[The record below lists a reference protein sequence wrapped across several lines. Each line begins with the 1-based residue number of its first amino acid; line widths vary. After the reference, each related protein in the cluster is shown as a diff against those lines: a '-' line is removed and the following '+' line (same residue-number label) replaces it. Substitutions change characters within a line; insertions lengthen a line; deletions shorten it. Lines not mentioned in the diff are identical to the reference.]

1 MFVMTM
7 KWNKKTALLI
17 VIAAALLLCALVL
30 IIGAGSRGGGASPSQ
45 TVKTNEERI
54 MFLNNLGWEVEPT
67 PLEEKT
73 VIIPR
78 EFSDVYENYNALQLE
93 QGYDL
98 SGFCGLEVTIYTY
111 TVTNY
116 ASFKGTVVADLYIYQ
131 GRVIGGD
138 IHTLAIDGF
147 MHGLRRR

>member
-7 KWNKKTALLI
+7 KWNKKTGLLI
-17 VIAAALLLCALVL
+17 VIAAALLLCALVV
-30 IIGAGSRGGGASPSQ
+30 IIGAGNRGGGAPSQ
-45 TVKTNEERI
+45 IARTNEERI
-54 MFLNNLGWEVEPT
+54 MFLKSLGWEVETT

-98 SGFCGLEVTIYTY
+98 SEFCGLEVTIYTY

-116 ASFKGTVVADLYIYQ
+116 AGFKGTVVADLYIYQ
-131 GRVIGGD
+131 GQVIGGD

>member
-7 KWNKKTALLI
+7 KWNKKTGLLI
-17 VIAAALLLCALVL
+17 VIAAALLLCALVV
-30 IIGAGSRGGGASPSQ
+30 IIGAGSRGGGGAPSQ
-45 TVKTNEERI
+45 SVKTNEERI
-54 MFLNNLGWEVEPT
+54 MFLNKLGWEVEPA
-67 PLEEKT
+67 PMEEKT
-73 VIIPR
+73 VVIPR

-98 SGFCGLEVTIYTY
+98 SQFCGLEVTIYSY

-116 ASFKGTVVADLYIYQ
+116 AGFKGTVVADLYVYQ

>member
-7 KWNKKTALLI
+7 KWNKRKALFI
-17 VIAAALLLCALVL
+17 VIAAALLLCALVV
-30 IIGAGSRGGGASPSQ
+30 IIGAGSRGGKAPSQ
-45 TVKTNEERI
+45 TAKTNEECI
-54 MFLNNLGWEVEPT
+54 MFLNSLGWEVEST

-73 VIIPR
+73 VIIPK

-98 SGFCGLEVTIYTY
+98 SGFRGLEVTIYTY

-116 ASFKGTVVADLYIYQ
+116 AGFKGTVVADLYIYQ
-131 GRVIGGD
+131 GQVIGGD